1 MNSSYTAVCKPALY
15 NYAMKYGLSDGDK
28 CFLYLIV
35 EKIILCEIFF
45 ENKCLEQLSF
55 SFTSLC

>member
-1 MNSSYTAVCKPALY
+1 MNSSYTAVCKPALH

-35 EKIILCEIFF
+35 EKIILCEIFLRT
-45 ENKCLEQLSF
+45 NV
-55 SFTSLC
+55 